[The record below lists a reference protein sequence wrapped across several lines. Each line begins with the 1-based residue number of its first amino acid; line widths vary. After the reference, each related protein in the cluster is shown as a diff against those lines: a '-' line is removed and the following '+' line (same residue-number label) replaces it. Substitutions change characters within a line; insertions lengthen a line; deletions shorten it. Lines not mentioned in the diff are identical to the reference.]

1 MELGPAHISVNRCHS
16 MHIITEPELEPF
28 PSYIT
33 LSWGGTQSLGAPCAA
48 HSSQSASPQFEKD
61 TVHFFH
67 CRHPNEELAAA
78 H

>member
-33 LSWGGTQSLGAPCAA
+33 LSLGGHTVFGCTMCCSFLSERIPTVLKG
-48 HSSQSASPQFEKD
+48 HSSFLPLPASK
-61 TVHFFH
+61 
-67 CRHPNEELAAA
+67 
-78 H
+78 